1 MLADI
6 TCAFF
11 LLFLIGMIPDST
23 GLRRSK
29 EVSELTTEVESVM
42 RETLSLPLKQEMMN
56 AFDHLWSTMV
66 AKKPPWSLK
75 DQLFLIDKHW
85 IAVYG
90 QVLQPHVRGVSTQ
103 LFHTLRN
110 RPGVMA
116 VDEAVVFARRSTSLI
131 QGFSGCKY
139 CSDSIHS
146 AISRLNRVINRLQLM
161 KQQPLAGGA
170 GLLVGGAGSGGPRLP
185 LQSPTTPNP
194 HQVPPIHQPHLD
206 LTEIKHLAD

>member
-75 DQLFLIDKHW
+75 DQLFLIDKC
-85 IAVYG
+85 
-90 QVLQPHVRGVSTQ
+90 VLLTWFQWVWMYNNYSLTQ
-103 LFHTLRN
+103 LIFTCLK
-110 RPGVMA
+110 
-116 VDEAVVFARRSTSLI
+116 T
-131 QGFSGCKY
+131 
-139 CSDSIHS
+139 
-146 AISRLNRVINRLQLM
+146 
-161 KQQPLAGGA
+161 
-170 GLLVGGAGSGGPRLP
+170 
-185 LQSPTTPNP
+185 
-194 HQVPPIHQPHLD
+194 
-206 LTEIKHLAD
+206 